1 MTGNTT
7 KKNRSV
13 SSRFYSLTLFMLVLT
28 GFAQMPIFK
37 RYHIADIPGLG
48 WLGEFYV
55 THFMHYLFAVI
66 FIGYAGYRLT
76 VFFISGIKRQG
87 WTLLEGI
94 RVTILSGLVITGAFL
109 VVKNLSG
116 VYVPPAWIIIM
127 DLAHLS
133 LVMGLLISLLAGLFI
148 QRR

>member
-1 MTGNTT
+1 MTTIAAT
-7 KKNRSV
+7 KNRSV

-37 RYHIADIPGLG
+37 RYYIADIPGLG

-76 VFFISGIKRQG
+76 MFFVSGKKRRSR
-87 WTLLEGI
+87 TLLEGI
-94 RVTILSGLVITGAFL
+94 RVTILSGLVITGAVL

-116 VYVPPAWIIIM
+116 VYVPPTWIIIM
-127 DLAHLS
+127 NLAHLS
-133 LVMGLLISLLAGLFI
+133 LVMGFLLSLLVGLFI